1 MKIKHKVVTVFIL
14 SIFISVIVFSV
25 TVYAL
30 LNKGYFSGLSPRE
43 MNQVLEEMTE
53 SLKKE
58 KLFSKE
64 SANAKEAMESLE
76 CLKEFLSSEEVA
88 HSGMEFE
95 ILMED
100 GTCIMGQEKRKIS
113 SIEEL
118 VEALSQ
124 NENYGVSQWV
134 AAKKIEFN
142 GQNGYLINCVDKTR
156 FKTITY
162 YFNGP
167 KAKGVL
173 GKIVLLGLFITIIIS
188 SLFTYLFMKGT
199 MKRVTTIYEAIAQFE
214 LGNLQLRIADKRNDE
229 LGKVAE
235 RFNEM
240 AEKIEGQVNEK
251 AEYEEKRKQLISNIS
266 HDLRTPLSSVVGYSE
281 LLFKGGNSEAEV
293 KKYAEIINR
302 KALYMEKLLKQL
314 LEFARLENGS
324 FKLNMQ
330 EGDITELIREILIE
344 YLPTIEK
351 ESIELNLN
359 LPKQSIY
366 LKYDQERMERVIR
379 NLLDN
384 ALKYGMEAK
393 RLDVTVYKKEK
404 DVIIEVQDFG
414 RGMNEE
420 TVKHIFDRFYRGEK
434 GRGTKSG
441 GMGLGLAISKEIIKQ
456 HHGTIT
462 ASSQMNQ
469 GTKMKIVLTI

>member
-1 MKIKHKVVTVFIL
+1 
-14 SIFISVIVFSV
+14 
-25 TVYAL
+25 
-30 LNKGYFSGLSPRE
+30 
-43 MNQVLEEMTE
+43 
-53 SLKKE
+53 
-58 KLFSKE
+58 
-64 SANAKEAMESLE
+64 
-76 CLKEFLSSEEVA
+76 
-88 HSGMEFE
+88 
-95 ILMED
+95 
-100 GTCIMGQEKRKIS
+100 
-113 SIEEL
+113 
-118 VEALSQ
+118 
-124 NENYGVSQWV
+124 
-134 AAKKIEFN
+134 
-142 GQNGYLINCVDKTR
+142 
-156 FKTITY
+156 
-162 YFNGP
+162 
-167 KAKGVL
+167 
-173 GKIVLLGLFITIIIS
+173 
-188 SLFTYLFMKGT
+188 
-199 MKRVTTIYEAIAQFE
+199 
-214 LGNLQLRIADKRNDE
+214 
-229 LGKVAE
+229 
-235 RFNEM
+235 
-240 AEKIEGQVNEK
+240 
-251 AEYEEKRKQLISNIS
+251 
-266 HDLRTPLSSVVGYSE
+266 
-281 LLFKGGNSEAEV
+281 
-293 KKYAEIINR
+293 
-302 KALYMEKLLKQL
+302 MEKLLKQL